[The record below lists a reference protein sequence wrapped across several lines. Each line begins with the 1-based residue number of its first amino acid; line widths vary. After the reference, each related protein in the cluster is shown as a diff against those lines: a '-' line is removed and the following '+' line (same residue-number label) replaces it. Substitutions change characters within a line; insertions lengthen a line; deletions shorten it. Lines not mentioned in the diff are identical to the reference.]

1 MEVNMNN
8 EIKELLS
15 YLTQHAIPIEDFGCY
30 AAISPE
36 GNLYY
41 CPMLVDGTAEKDEEF
56 PEYYDFSEVTVPDT
70 EFLILVNKI
79 FGTQYAETQFS
90 GR

>member
-1 MEVNMNN
+1 
-8 EIKELLS
+8 
-15 YLTQHAIPIEDFGCY
+15 
-30 AAISPE
+30 
-36 GNLYY
+36 
-41 CPMLVDGTAEKDEEF
+41 MLEDGTAEKYEEF